1 MANEEPHG
9 GGQRT
14 ATTRICV
21 CSDRAALSGVR
32 REFTAAGWTTSTL
45 SDPVAGNGSGTDPGS
60 LCVVQLETAA
70 DIAGV
75 VDLLLQG
82 VSAAV
87 LASEPTLA
95 TEVFDQCRRVA
106 SAEWFDHARRPITDE
121 LSDEQVAL
129 LLAIRSGNDIEQA
142 ARRHHLSERT
152 AARRL
157 NDARRSLGAR
167 STAEAVSIV
176 GRRIDQLRGVA

>member
-21 CSDRAALSGVR
+21 CSDRAALSGVQ
-32 REFTAAGWTTSTL
+32 REFTAAGWTAFTL
-45 SDPVAGNGSGTDPGS
+45 SDPVAGNENGTDPGS
-60 LCVVQLETAA
+60 HCVVQ
-70 DIAGV
+70 
-75 VDLLLQG
+75 
-82 VSAAV
+82 
-87 LASEPTLA
+87 ASEPTLA

-106 SAEWFDHARRPITDE
+106 SAEWFDQARRPITDQ

-129 LLAIRSGNDIEQA
+129 LLAIRSGDDIEQA

>member
-21 CSDRAALSGVR
+21 CSDRAALSGVQ
-32 REFTAAGWTTSTL
+32 REFTAAGWTAFTL
-45 SDPVAGNGSGTDPGS
+45 SDPVAGNENGTDPGS
-60 LCVVQLETAA
+60 HCVVQLETAA
-70 DIAGV
+70 EIASV

-82 VSAAV
+82 VSAA
-87 LASEPTLA
+87 
-95 TEVFDQCRRVA
+95 VFDQCRRVA
-106 SAEWFDHARRPITDE
+106 SAEWFDQARRPITDQ

-129 LLAIRSGNDIEQA
+129 LLAIRSGDDIEQA